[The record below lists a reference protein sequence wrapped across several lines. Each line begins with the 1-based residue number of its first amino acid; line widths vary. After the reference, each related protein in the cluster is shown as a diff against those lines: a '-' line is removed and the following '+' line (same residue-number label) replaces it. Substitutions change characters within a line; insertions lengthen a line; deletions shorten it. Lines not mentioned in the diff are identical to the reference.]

1 MEEIKNKL
9 EEMIKVAE
17 NKQKIEEL
25 DNSVKEKEKELEQLG
40 KELSLS
46 MIGTVDKQMKKEE
59 VEKASEEFEKM
70 KSEKESQQKDLNE
83 KFENSKSDLISSI
96 DEEMSKYKKKSEIDN
111 LKSQKQAYEKIAEN
125 AQKTIDNAIRDF
137 NEGKQ
142 INQAIVDNA
151 REELKANK
159 EKAAEIESKLK
170 GYIEL
175 ESNLEQYKDLEY
187 LKTRIQGLRVTGID
201 KNLESGFVSKY
212 FGEKENEEEQKNNVE
227 NSNLESS
234 KDEENQQGKG
244 TEINEPNYKPEAK
257 PNKPSEKPEIESN
270 KPNEKSEIESNES
283 KNEIETKPNDNE
295 IKNEDVQEGLNVLRD
310 PSKEEIKAQGDKII
324 NELGKDY
331 KNLHFTPESVQNE
344 GNSDKNNISIFISEN
359 DKIIK
364 CKDKNGII
372 NIPIEE
378 IEDEKKDMY
387 KRLDIG
393 KKCRKVI
400 KKSTGNRRLGL
411 MLKRKVNPEIV
422 RALDSTGNRD
432 LIEKYIESV
441 YNKSEFPFELKHDLS
456 GLNIRE
462 KFKLRKYTKTEEKC
476 GAEILGKIW
485 NKNKTLSEGKQNVN
499 ELEQESK
506 DEIAASVRKI
516 IAKEKE
522 EKENASFVQ
531 KVDGKNAEI
540 AEKYNENNKTQNEY
554 ENMPLADLLN
564 ELEVSDTAKLTIA
577 NYANK
582 YGEKEAKEK
591 FEKGLAPARTR
602 LSMKNFVN
610 QAKEERKPGN
620 QQIKEDTQKS
630 DDEGR

>member
-1 MEEIKNKL
+1 MEEIKNKI

-17 NKQKIEEL
+17 NKQKIDEL

-59 VEKASEEFEKM
+59 VEKVSKEFEEM
-70 KSEKESQQKDLNE
+70 KSEKESQQNDLNE

-111 LKSQKQAYEKIAEN
+111 LKSQKQAYERIAEN
-125 AQKTIDNAIRDF
+125 AQKTIDNAIKDF

-142 INQAIVDNA
+142 INQTIVDNA
-151 REELKANK
+151 REELKTNK
-159 EKAAEIESKLK
+159 EKVAEIESKLE

-187 LKTRIQGLRVTGID
+187 LKTRTQGLRVTDID
-201 KNLESGFVSKY
+201 KDLESGFVSKY

-227 NSNLESS
+227 NSNSESS
-234 KDEENQQGKG
+234 KDEENQQGN
-244 TEINEPNYKPEAK
+244 EIETKSNEPSDKPEME
-257 PNKPSEKPEIESN
+257 P
-270 KPNEKSEIESNES
+270 NES
-283 KNEIETKPNDNE
+283 KNE
-295 IKNEDVQEGLNVLRD
+295 QEGLNVLRD
-310 PSKEEIKAQGDKII
+310 PSKEEIKEQGDKII

-331 KNLHFTPESVQNE
+331 KNFHVTPETMQNE
-344 GNSDKNNISIFISEN
+344 GNGNENDISIFISEK

-364 CKDKNGII
+364 CKDKNGTI

-378 IEDEKKDMY
+378 IEDEKNDMY
-387 KRLDIG
+387 KRLDIS
-393 KKCRKVI
+393 KKCRKII
-400 KKSTGNRRLGL
+400 KETTGKRRLGL
-411 MLKRKVNPEIV
+411 ILKRKVNPEII

-441 YNKSEFPFELKHDLS
+441 YNKSELPFELKHDLS
-456 GLNIRE
+456 GLNIID

-485 NKNKTLSEGKQNVN
+485 NKNKALSEGKQNVN

-506 DEIAASVRKI
+506 DEIAASVREI
-516 IAKEKE
+516 IAKGKE

-531 KVDGKNAEI
+531 KVDGRNAEI

-554 ENMPLADLLN
+554 ENMPLEDLLN
-564 ELEVSDTAKLTIA
+564 ELEVSDAAKLTIA

-591 FEKGLAPARTR
+591 FEKGLAPARVR
-602 LSMKNFVN
+602 LSMKNFVD

-620 QQIKEDTQKS
+620 QQIKEDTEKS

>member
-1 MEEIKNKL
+1 MEEIKNKI

-17 NKQKIEEL
+17 NKQKIDEL

-59 VEKASEEFEKM
+59 VEKASEEFEEM
-70 KSEKESQQKDLNE
+70 KSEKESQQNVLNE

-111 LKSQKQAYEKIAEN
+111 LKSQKQAYERIAEN

-142 INQAIVDNA
+142 INQTIVDNA
-151 REELKANK
+151 REELKTNK
-159 EKAAEIESKLK
+159 EKATEIESKLE

-175 ESNLEQYKDLEY
+175 ESNLEQYKELEY
-187 LKTRIQGLRVTGID
+187 LKTRTQGLRVTDID
-201 KNLESGFVSKY
+201 KDLESGFVSKY

-227 NSNLESS
+227 NSNSESS

-244 TEINEPNYKPEAK
+244 TETEP
-257 PNKPSEKPEIESN
+257 
-270 KPNEKSEIESNES
+270 NES
-283 KNEIETKPNDNE
+283 KNEIETKQNDNE
-295 IKNEDVQEGLNVLRD
+295 MKNEQEGLNVLRD
-310 PSKEEIKAQGDKII
+310 PSKGKEEIKAQGDKII

-331 KNLHFTPESVQNE
+331 KNFHFTPETMQNG
-344 GNSDKNNISIFISEN
+344 GNRNENDISIFISEN

-364 CKDKNGII
+364 CKDKNGTI

-378 IEDEKKDMY
+378 IEDEKNDMY
-387 KRLDIG
+387 KRLDIS
-393 KKCRKVI
+393 KKCRKII
-400 KKSTGNRRLGL
+400 KETTGKRRLGV
-411 MLKRKVNPEIV
+411 MLKRKVNPEII

-485 NKNKTLSEGKQNVN
+485 NKNKALSEGKQNVN

-506 DEIAASVRKI
+506 DEIAASVREI

-522 EKENASFVQ
+522 EKKNASFVQ

-540 AEKYNENNKTQNEY
+540 AEKYNEDNKTQNEY

-564 ELEVSDTAKLTIA
+564 ELEVSDAAKLTIV

-620 QQIKEDTQKS
+620 QQIKENTEKS

>member
-1 MEEIKNKL
+1 MEEIKNKI

-17 NKQKIEEL
+17 NKQKIDEL

-59 VEKASEEFEKM
+59 VEKASEEFEEM
-70 KSEKESQQKDLNE
+70 KSEKESQQNDLNE

-111 LKSQKQAYEKIAEN
+111 LKSQKQAYERVAEN

-142 INQAIVDNA
+142 INQTIVDNA
-151 REELKANK
+151 REELKTNK
-159 EKAAEIESKLK
+159 EKATEIESKLE

-175 ESNLEQYKDLEY
+175 ESNLEQYKELEY
-187 LKTRIQGLRVTGID
+187 LKTRTQGLRVTDID
-201 KNLESGFVSKY
+201 KDLESGFVSKY
-212 FGEKENEEEQKNNVE
+212 FGEKKNEEEQKNNIE
-227 NSNLESS
+227 NSNSESS

-244 TEINEPNYKPEAK
+244 TETEP
-257 PNKPSEKPEIESN
+257 
-270 KPNEKSEIESNES
+270 NES
-283 KNEIETKPNDNE
+283 KNEIETKQNDNE
-295 IKNEDVQEGLNVLRD
+295 MKNEQEGLNVLRD
-310 PSKEEIKAQGDKII
+310 PSKGKEEIKAQGDKII

-331 KNLHFTPESVQNE
+331 KNFHFTPETMQNG
-344 GNSDKNNISIFISEN
+344 GNRNENDISIFISEN

-364 CKDKNGII
+364 CKDKNGTI

-378 IEDEKKDMY
+378 IEDEKNDMY
-387 KRLDIG
+387 KRLDIS
-393 KKCRKVI
+393 KKCRKII
-400 KKSTGNRRLGL
+400 KETTGKRRLGL
-411 MLKRKVNPEIV
+411 MLKRKVNPEII

-485 NKNKTLSEGKQNVN
+485 NKNKALSEGKQNVN

-522 EKENASFVQ
+522 EKKNASFVQ

-540 AEKYNENNKTQNEY
+540 AEKYNEDNKTQNEY

-564 ELEVSDTAKLTIA
+564 ELEVSDAAKLTIV

-620 QQIKEDTQKS
+620 QQIKENTEKS

>member
-1 MEEIKNKL
+1 MEEIKNKI

-17 NKQKIEEL
+17 NKQKIDEL

-59 VEKASEEFEKM
+59 VEKASKEFEEM
-70 KSEKESQQKDLNE
+70 KSEKESQQNDLNE

-111 LKSQKQAYEKIAEN
+111 LKSQKQAYERIAEN

-142 INQAIVDNA
+142 INQTIVDNA
-151 REELKANK
+151 REELKVNK
-159 EKAAEIESKLK
+159 EKATEIESKLE

-187 LKTRIQGLRVTGID
+187 LKTRTQGLRVTDID
-201 KNLESGFVSKY
+201 KDLESGFVSKY
-212 FGEKENEEEQKNNVE
+212 FGEKEKENEEEQKNNVE
-227 NSNLESS
+227 NSNSESS
-234 KDEENQQGKG
+234 KDEENQQGNE
-244 TEINEPNYKPEAK
+244 TETKSNEP
-257 PNKPSEKPEIESN
+257 SDKPEIE
-270 KPNEKSEIESNES
+270 PNES
-283 KNEIETKPNDNE
+283 KNE
-295 IKNEDVQEGLNVLRD
+295 QEGLNVLRD

-331 KNLHFTPESVQNE
+331 KNFHFTPETMQNE
-344 GNSDKNNISIFISEN
+344 GNSNENDISIFISEN

-364 CKDKNGII
+364 CKDKNGTI

-378 IEDEKKDMY
+378 IEDEKSDMY

-393 KKCRKVI
+393 KKCRKII
-400 KKSTGNRRLGL
+400 KETTGKRRLGL
-411 MLKRKVNPEIV
+411 MLKRKVNPEII

-485 NKNKTLSEGKQNVN
+485 NKNKALSEGKQNVN

-506 DEIAASVRKI
+506 DEIAASVKEI
-516 IAKEKE
+516 IAKGKE

-531 KVDGKNAEI
+531 KVDGRNAEI

-554 ENMPLADLLN
+554 ENMPLEELLN
-564 ELEVSDTAKLTIA
+564 ELEVSDAAKLTIV

-620 QQIKEDTQKS
+620 QQIKENTEKS